1 MEIGKGCSRTGDR
14 DRMQPNVLE
23 IDVLQQCRTLLILAF
38 IWKGT
43 INPSLLQS
51 YFLIQNL
58 NPTVLF
64 LAKPW

>member
-1 MEIGKGCSRTGDR
+1 
-14 DRMQPNVLE
+14 MQPNVLE

-51 YFLIQNL
+51 YFLTQNL

-64 LAKPW
+64 LAKP